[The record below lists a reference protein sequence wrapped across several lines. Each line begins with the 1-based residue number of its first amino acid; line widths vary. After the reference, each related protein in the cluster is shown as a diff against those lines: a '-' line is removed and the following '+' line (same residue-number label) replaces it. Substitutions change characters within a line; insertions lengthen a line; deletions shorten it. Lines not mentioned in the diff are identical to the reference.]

1 MVAAEVG
8 VEDLVAVVVVVVV
21 VVVVAVVIS
30 ILSPLVLHEY
40 PR

>member
-8 VEDLVAVVVVVVV
+8 VEDLVDVVV
-21 VVVVAVVIS
+21 VVVVAVLIS

>member
-8 VEDLVAVVVVVVV
+8 VEDLVVV

-30 ILSPLVLHEY
+30 ILSPLVLNEY